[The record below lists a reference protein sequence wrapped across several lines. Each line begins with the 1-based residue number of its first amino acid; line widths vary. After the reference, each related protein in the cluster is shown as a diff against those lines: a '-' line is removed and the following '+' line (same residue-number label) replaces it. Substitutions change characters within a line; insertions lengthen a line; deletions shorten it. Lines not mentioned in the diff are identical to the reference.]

1 VRRVPSAL
9 TKIIQIYQQTETM
22 KLIQV
27 IALGLLALCLGACAS
42 KPSNTTS
49 VPASGPTTYVPAK

>member
-1 VRRVPSAL
+1 
-9 TKIIQIYQQTETM
+9 M

-27 IALGLLALCLGACAS
+27 ISLGLLALCFGACAS
-42 KPSNTTS
+42 KHSNTTS